1 MIIYLQMIESDEDK
15 SKFEQ
20 LYIMYKGLMFHV
32 AMKILKN
39 EFDAED
45 AVHQAFLSLIENLK
59 KISDVKCPKTRAYI
73 VIITERKAIDIIR
86 SRSKL
91 VDVEFWESTYG
102 IEIPLPG
109 DHGLA
114 DAMARLPAAYPA
126 QGISVQGQQVFLRTS
141 RGKWWLSKCI
151 WCIASCTLYFACE
164 MIAIIGTAILTPVT
178 FGLNNTP
185 EITAFLFSEVLCGET
200 ISLTP
205 ASVILYALLLP
216 FVTLTAVCMLQTLLN
231 LVARPAISFLICFVT
246 YIAAAYF
253 PIEWLVGN
261 GAMVMRYQLFDANG
275 LSYRKELVFTLL
287 LLLLSIGAGYLLI
300 QRKDLIS
307 LEK

>member
-59 KISDVKCPKTRAYI
+59 NVKCPKTRAYI

-91 VDVEFWESTYG
+91 VDMEFWESTYG

-114 DAMARLPAAYPA
+114 DAMARLPAAYRD
-126 QGISVQGQQVFLRTS
+126 I
-141 RGKWWLSKCI
+141 
-151 WCIASCTLYFACE
+151 
-164 MIAIIGTAILTPVT
+164 
-178 FGLNNTP
+178 
-185 EITAFLFSEVLCGET
+185 
-200 ISLTP
+200 
-205 ASVILYALLLP
+205 LLLRYYNGYS
-216 FVTLTAVCMLQTLLN
+216 VREISSMLHIKKDTAQKQLWRAKAALQKHLK
-231 LVARPAISFLICFVT
+231 
-246 YIAAAYF
+246 
-253 PIEWLVGN
+253 G
-261 GAMVMRYQLFDANG
+261 DA
-275 LSYRKELVFTLL
+275 
-287 LLLLSIGAGYLLI
+287 
-300 QRKDLIS
+300 
-307 LEK
+307 

>member
-91 VDVEFWESTYG
+91 VDMEFWESTYG

-109 DHGLA
+109 EHGLA
-114 DAMARLPAAYPA
+114 DAMARLPAAYRD
-126 QGISVQGQQVFLRTS
+126 I
-141 RGKWWLSKCI
+141 
-151 WCIASCTLYFACE
+151 
-164 MIAIIGTAILTPVT
+164 
-178 FGLNNTP
+178 
-185 EITAFLFSEVLCGET
+185 
-200 ISLTP
+200 
-205 ASVILYALLLP
+205 LLLRYYNGYS
-216 FVTLTAVCMLQTLLN
+216 VREISSMLHIKKDTAQKQLWRAKAALQKHLK
-231 LVARPAISFLICFVT
+231 
-246 YIAAAYF
+246 
-253 PIEWLVGN
+253 G
-261 GAMVMRYQLFDANG
+261 DA
-275 LSYRKELVFTLL
+275 
-287 LLLLSIGAGYLLI
+287 
-300 QRKDLIS
+300 
-307 LEK
+307 

>member
-73 VIITERKAIDIIR
+73 VIIR

-91 VDVEFWESTYG
+91 VDMEFWESTYG

-114 DAMARLPAAYPA
+114 DAMARLPAAYRD
-126 QGISVQGQQVFLRTS
+126 I
-141 RGKWWLSKCI
+141 
-151 WCIASCTLYFACE
+151 
-164 MIAIIGTAILTPVT
+164 
-178 FGLNNTP
+178 
-185 EITAFLFSEVLCGET
+185 
-200 ISLTP
+200 
-205 ASVILYALLLP
+205 LLLRYYNGYS
-216 FVTLTAVCMLQTLLN
+216 VREISSMLHIKKDTAQKQLWRAKAALQKHLK
-231 LVARPAISFLICFVT
+231 
-246 YIAAAYF
+246 
-253 PIEWLVGN
+253 G
-261 GAMVMRYQLFDANG
+261 DA
-275 LSYRKELVFTLL
+275 
-287 LLLLSIGAGYLLI
+287 
-300 QRKDLIS
+300 
-307 LEK
+307 

>member
-59 KISDVKCPKTRAYI
+59 KICPKTRAYI

-91 VDVEFWESTYG
+91 VDMEFWESTYG

-114 DAMARLPAAYPA
+114 DAMARLPAAYRD
-126 QGISVQGQQVFLRTS
+126 I
-141 RGKWWLSKCI
+141 
-151 WCIASCTLYFACE
+151 
-164 MIAIIGTAILTPVT
+164 
-178 FGLNNTP
+178 
-185 EITAFLFSEVLCGET
+185 
-200 ISLTP
+200 
-205 ASVILYALLLP
+205 LLLRYYNGYS
-216 FVTLTAVCMLQTLLN
+216 VREISSMLHIKKDTAQKQLWRAKAALQKHLK
-231 LVARPAISFLICFVT
+231 
-246 YIAAAYF
+246 
-253 PIEWLVGN
+253 G
-261 GAMVMRYQLFDANG
+261 DA
-275 LSYRKELVFTLL
+275 
-287 LLLLSIGAGYLLI
+287 
-300 QRKDLIS
+300 
-307 LEK
+307 

>member
-59 KISDVKCPKTRAYI
+59 TISDVKCPKTRAYI

-91 VDVEFWESTYG
+91 VDMEFWESTYG

-114 DAMARLPAAYPA
+114 DAMARLPAAYRD
-126 QGISVQGQQVFLRTS
+126 I
-141 RGKWWLSKCI
+141 
-151 WCIASCTLYFACE
+151 
-164 MIAIIGTAILTPVT
+164 
-178 FGLNNTP
+178 
-185 EITAFLFSEVLCGET
+185 
-200 ISLTP
+200 
-205 ASVILYALLLP
+205 LLLRYYNGYS
-216 FVTLTAVCMLQTLLN
+216 VREISSMLHIKKDTAQKQLWRAKAALQKHLK
-231 LVARPAISFLICFVT
+231 
-246 YIAAAYF
+246 
-253 PIEWLVGN
+253 G
-261 GAMVMRYQLFDANG
+261 DA
-275 LSYRKELVFTLL
+275 
-287 LLLLSIGAGYLLI
+287 
-300 QRKDLIS
+300 
-307 LEK
+307 

>member
-91 VDVEFWESTYG
+91 VDMEFWESTYG

-114 DAMARLPAAYPA
+114 DAMARLPAAYRDILLLRYYNGSCKTNVTPGMRFCKR
-126 QGISVQGQQVFLRTS
+126 GIRRICS
-141 RGKWWLSKCI
+141 RGSRKPITVSVKCI
-151 WCIASCTLYFACE
+151 
-164 MIAIIGTAILTPVT
+164 
-178 FGLNNTP
+178 
-185 EITAFLFSEVLCGET
+185 LCQGAT
-200 ISLTP
+200 
-205 ASVILYALLLP
+205 
-216 FVTLTAVCMLQTLLN
+216 M
-231 LVARPAISFLICFVT
+231 RSFL
-246 YIAAAYF
+246 
-253 PIEWLVGN
+253 
-261 GAMVMRYQLFDANG
+261 Q
-275 LSYRKELVFTLL
+275 SYLNELKSYGKSAV
-287 LLLLSIGAGYLLI
+287 
-300 QRKDLIS
+300 
-307 LEK
+307 

>member
-91 VDVEFWESTYG
+91 VDMEFWESTYG

-114 DAMARLPAAYPA
+114 DAMARLPAAYRDILLLRYYNGYSVREISSMLHIKKDTA
-126 QGISVQGQQVFLRTS
+126 QKQLWRAKAALQKHLKGDVKHCMVRTGTGQ
-141 RGKWWLSKCI
+141 RGK
-151 WCIASCTLYFACE
+151 ACSR
-164 MIAIIGTAILTPVT
+164 VH
-178 FGLNNTP
+178 
-185 EITAFLFSEVLCGET
+185 
-200 ISLTP
+200 
-205 ASVILYALLLP
+205 
-216 FVTLTAVCMLQTLLN
+216 
-231 LVARPAISFLICFVT
+231 
-246 YIAAAYF
+246 AYF
-253 PIEWLVGN
+253 IPVS
-261 GAMVMRYQLFDANG
+261 Q
-275 LSYRKELVFTLL
+275 
-287 LLLLSIGAGYLLI
+287 
-300 QRKDLIS
+300 
-307 LEK
+307 

>member
-91 VDVEFWESTYG
+91 VDMEFWESTYG

-114 DAMARLPAAYPA
+114 DAMARLPAAYRD
-126 QGISVQGQQVFLRTS
+126 I
-141 RGKWWLSKCI
+141 
-151 WCIASCTLYFACE
+151 
-164 MIAIIGTAILTPVT
+164 
-178 FGLNNTP
+178 
-185 EITAFLFSEVLCGET
+185 
-200 ISLTP
+200 
-205 ASVILYALLLP
+205 LLL
-216 FVTLTAVCMLQTLLN
+216 
-231 LVARPAISFLICFVT
+231 
-246 YIAAAYF
+246 
-253 PIEWLVGN
+253 
-261 GAMVMRYQLFDANG
+261 RYRDI
-275 LSYRKELVFTLL
+275 LL
-287 LLLLSIGAGYLLI
+287 LRYYNGYSVREISSMLHI
-300 QRKDLIS
+300 KKDTAQKQLWRAKAA
-307 LEK
+307 LQKHLKGDA